1 MVIDKK
7 DIKSLNKKI
16 TNPIYYELL
25 KLNLIK
31 KKSLFIIAN
40 TCRDRNIRVFQD
52 LESKIIFLQKN
63 VKDNNY
69 YSSLKAPFFP
79 SKTMVRGKIISTAY
93 IDDAS
98 RRLNLIKLKKK
109 KILKLL
115 DFGSGWGDFFLN
127 FKKKDNIKKIKL
139 FSCEIRSDCLNH
151 IKKEYPFVELVRL
164 DKDPEIKFDIITAF
178 HVLEHLSEQL
188 NTIKYLKKFLKKN
201 GKLII
206 EVPHARDL
214 LIENQML
221 PNFKKFIFWSQHL
234 ILHTEYSLTK
244 FLKSA
249 GFKKVKISYVQRYNF
264 DNHNNWL
271 INGKPGGHILKTKL
285 NSEINQNYI
294 NFLKKIKKTDTLIAE
309 AT

>member
-1 MVIDKK
+1 MKFLK
-7 DIKSLNKKI
+7 KKI

-31 KKSLFIIAN
+31 KNSLFIIAN
-40 TCRDRNIRVFQD
+40 SCRDRNISVFQD

-69 YSSLKAPFFP
+69 YSSLKKPSSP
-79 SKTMVRGKIISTAY
+79 SKTMVKGKLVSTTY
-93 IDDAS
+93 VDDVK

-127 FKKKDNIKKIKL
+127 FKKKENIKKIKL
-139 FSCEIRSDCLNH
+139 FSCEIRSDCLNY
-151 IKKEYPFVELVRL
+151 IKKEYPFVELVSL
-164 DKDPEIKFDIITAF
+164 DENQKIKFDIITAF
-178 HVLEHLSEQL
+178 HVLEHFPEQL

-214 LIENQML
+214 LIENQLL
-221 PNFKKFIFWSQHL
+221 PIFKKFTFWSQHL
-234 ILHTEYSLTK
+234 ILHTEHSLTK

-271 INGKPGGHILKTKL
+271 INGRPGGHILKTKL
-285 NSEINQNYI
+285 NCEINHNYV
-294 NFLKKIKKTDTLIAE
+294 NFLQKIKKTDTLIAE